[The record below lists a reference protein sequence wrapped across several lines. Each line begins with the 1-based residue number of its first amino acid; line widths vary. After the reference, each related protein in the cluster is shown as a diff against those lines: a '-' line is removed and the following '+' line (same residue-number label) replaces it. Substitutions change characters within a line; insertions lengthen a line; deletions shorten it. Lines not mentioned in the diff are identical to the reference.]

1 MQKVKEYEISKGKL
15 MIEQWDRET
24 KTNKSFCNWCRRWMP
39 KDTGRKI
46 VSKDKLTFKWK
57 CKACLENN

>member
-1 MQKVKEYEISKGKL
+1 